1 MLKETKRKRGRPKAD
16 TPSSPT
22 TIKIVEMID
31 AKKGYRIFDI
41 ANACRCSERHVRQT
55 IKRWRP
61 ECGL

>member
-22 TIKIVEMID
+22 TVNIVALVD
-31 AKKGYRIFDI
+31 AQRGYTVEAI
-41 ANACRCSERHVRQT
+41 AQRCRCSERHVRQT